1 MISTPSPCRAPFD
14 ARISREKF
22 VHCIESIAHYHER
35 FMITNT
41 IVTRMI
47 DHAHSTLALT
57 HWELRQREIER
68 RSQSMPWQPSISE

>member
-1 MISTPSPCRAPFD
+1 MISTPSPCRASFD
-14 ARISREKF
+14 TRISREKF

-47 DHAHSTLALT
+47 DRAHSTHSHALT
-57 HWELRQREIER
+57 HWELRQREKY
-68 RSQSMPWQPSISE
+68 